1 LEKNSLKKS
10 NLNFFLEGI
19 SFKHVIIGNGIAGAH
34 AAATIRR
41 ESPDCTIEIY
51 SDEEY
56 TTYSRPKLP
65 QYLGESIRFDDLFIR
80 TQDWYDN
87 TKIFLQLKT
96 RVVKID
102 PHEKQI
108 FLENG
113 GSTNYDRLLIAT
125 GSHSFMPPIKGSNNP
140 KVRTLRTLNDARE
153 LIDLVEECRHVAVI
167 GGGLLGIE
175 TANAVRNKDI
185 DVTIIEFFPRLL
197 PRQLDIE
204 GAGILKKIIESRG
217 IKIVLGVVTE
227 EIQEVNGSLKNRLN
241 DSTEIHADLVIVSAG
256 VRPSIELAK
265 NAGIKTNRGI
275 IVNEYMETSEPSI
288 YAAGDVAEFNNTCW
302 CIIPAAYPQARTA
315 AINMIHGRKEKVM
328 DIIPS
333 NTLKVAD
340 IDLTSIGT
348 IYFEEKPENVLEYR
362 IQDVENGIYKKITIQ
377 DNLVIGAILLGD
389 NTNLQNIAKLI
400 KMKINVEEFKEEIL
414 QPDFNL
420 KKYQ

>member
-1 LEKNSLKKS
+1 MEKNSLKKS

-227 EIQEVNGSLKNRLN
+227 EIQEVNDSLKIRLN

-302 CIIPAAYPQARTA
+302 GIIPAAYPQARTA

-328 DIIPS
+328 DIVPS

-362 IQDVENGIYKKITIQ
+362 IQDVEKGIYKKITIQ

-389 NTNLQNIAKLI
+389 NTNLQDIAKLI